1 MTRSD
6 GQPVKEWNN
15 SPVTVKLTGATDYGN
30 PRFLRVSG
38 VWKVWGL
45 SDGNPPADADNPSWV
60 IAEDGK
66 HTVNCLSTDMN
77 GNVDTKDI
85 QVWFDGTPPEVAF
98 PDLRPNYLTS
108 ENFVATW
115 VASDATS
122 GVKSETA
129 YLDGNLVTKGQVFNL
144 AQLAGLHTLRVIVYD
159 NADNV
164 RDVSYN
170 FEVWIIAKSW
180 SFSVNVNDKTEG
192 NAMSCVVEF
201 PAPYNVGLISL
212 QTSTL
217 AVKGTLDLTKSN
229 PVVGQTAVLQ
239 AQLLGGVGDNDRNG
253 IRDRKIQFRKD
264 YFVKA
269 LGGQAGNIPS
279 VVCGGL
285 LPNGQ
290 PRFIAPVTVPV
301 FKSSKK

>member
-1 MTRSD
+1 M
-6 GQPVKEWNN
+6 
-15 SPVTVKLTGATDYGN
+15 
-30 PRFLRVSG
+30 
-38 VWKVWGL
+38 

-66 HTVNCLSTDMN
+66 HTVNCLSTDMI

-122 GVKSETA
+122 GLKSVTA

-144 AQLAGLHTLRVIVYD
+144 SLMAGLHTLRVIAYD

-170 FEVWIIAKSW
+170 FEVWIIAKGW
-180 SFSVNVNDKTEG
+180 SFSVIVNDKTEG

-201 PAPYNVGLISL
+201 PAPYNVGLVSL

-239 AQLLGGVGDNDRNG
+239 AQLLGGVGDND
-253 IRDRKIQFRKD
+253 Q
-264 YFVKA
+264 
-269 LGGQAGNIPS
+269 
-279 VVCGGL
+279 
-285 LPNGQ
+285 
-290 PRFIAPVTVPV
+290 
-301 FKSSKK
+301 

>member
-1 MTRSD
+1 MTRLD
-6 GQPVKEWNN
+6 GKTVKEWNN

-30 PRFLRVSG
+30 PGLRVSG

-45 SDGNPPADADNPSWV
+45 SDGNPPADVDNPSWV

-66 HTVNCLSTDMN
+66 HIVNCLSTDMI

-85 QVWFDGTPPEVAF
+85 QVWFDGTPPEVSF
-98 PDLRPNYLTS
+98 PDLKPNYLTS
-108 ENFVATW
+108 ESFVATW
-115 VASDATS
+115 EASDATS
-122 GVKSETA
+122 GLKSLTA
-129 YLDGNLVTKGQVFNL
+129 YLDGNVVTKGQVFNL
-144 AQLAGLHTLRVIVYD
+144 SLMAGLHTLRLVAYD

-164 RDVSYN
+164 TDVSYD
-170 FEVWIIAKSW
+170 FEVLIIARAW
-180 SFSVNVNDKTEG
+180 SFSVNVNDKTDG

-201 PAPYNVGLISL
+201 PAPYNVGLIKL
-212 QTSTL
+212 NTSTL
-217 AVKGTLDLTKSN
+217 AVKGTIDLTQSD
-229 PVVGQTAVLQ
+229 PVVGQTAILPG
-239 AQLLGGVGDNDRNG
+239 QLLGGVGDNDRNG

-269 LGGQAGNIPS
+269 LGGQVGNIPS
-279 VVCGGL
+279 VVRGGL

-290 PRFIAPVTVPV
+290 PRFIAPVNVQV